1 MLRNNILKIKN
12 NVLKI
17 FYKLLNKSTVI
28 LDSPRKVE
36 DIWGKFAKLRD
47 KNEEH
52 SWTDSRY
59 ISKHYINKTISG
71 KPDVNWLIDFKNS
84 FIKNELDRGLNL
96 GCGDG
101 CLERHAIKLKIC
113 RNFDSLDISPE
124 ALRVAKE
131 RTEKEGIMDVNYL
144 VCDTKDLNLKRDKY
158 DVVFAAMSLHHFSN
172 LEEVFDEIK
181 KALKKDSFFI
191 FNEYIGPSQFQ
202 WTDKQLEIMNN
213 LIEILPK
220 SLRID
225 HIQFKTIKKMVRKMT
240 IDEMT
245 QMDPSEA
252 IRSEEIM
259 PLVEERFKIIE
270 RKDYGGTILFW
281 LLHGIIPNFNIADP
295 KDKAIMD
302 LLIYIEK
309 KLIEGKILPSDFAY
323 VVAKNDK

>member
-1 MLRNNILKIKN
+1 VLRN
-12 NVLKI
+12 NVLKM
-17 FYKLLNKSTVI
+17 FYELLKKTAAIS
-28 LDSPRKVE
+28 DSPGKVE
-36 DIWGKFAKLRD
+36 DIWGKFAKSRD
-47 KNEEH
+47 KNKEL
-52 SWTDSRY
+52 SWTDSTY
-59 ISKHYINKTISG
+59 VSKYYINKTISG

-84 FIKNELDRGLNL
+84 FIKDELDRGLNL

-131 RTEKEGIMDVNYL
+131 RTEKEGIMGVNYL
-144 VCDTKDLNLKRDKY
+144 VCDTKDLKLKRDKY

-172 LEEVFDEIK
+172 LEEVFDK
-181 KALKKDSFFI
+181 VKMALKKDSFFI

-202 WTDKQLEIMNN
+202 WTGKQLEIMNN
-213 LIEILPK
+213 LLKILPE
-220 SLRID
+220 SLRKD
-225 HIQFKTIKKMVRKMT
+225 HFKFKTIKETVRKMT

-281 LLHGIIPNFNIADP
+281 LLHGLIPNFNITDP

-302 LLIYIEK
+302 LLIYTEK
-309 KLIEGKILPSDFAY
+309 KLIEEKILPSDFTY
-323 VVAKNDK
+323 VVAKNNK